1 MTTAVCPG
9 SFDPVTYGHL
19 DVIGRTAALVDHLVV
34 AVGRNSSKRALF
46 SPAER
51 VALLVETCAVW
62 DNVSVE
68 EFDGLLVDFCTAR
81 GITVIAKGL
90 RGAGDT
96 DYEVQMAQLN
106 RRLAG
111 VDTVFVPTAAE
122 LSFVSSTRVR
132 ELAAYGADLSSLVP
146 PAVADRTR
154 AKLGGQTS

>member
-19 DVIGRTAALVDHLVV
+19 DVIGRTAALVERVVV
-34 AVGRNSSKRALF
+34 AVGRNSGKQSLF
-46 SPAER
+46 SAGER
-51 VALLVETCAVW
+51 VALLVEACSAW
-62 DNVSVE
+62 DNVTVE

-90 RGAGDT
+90 RGAADT

-106 RRLAG
+106 RRLSG
-111 VDTVFVPTAAE
+111 VDTVFVPTSPE

-132 ELAAYGADLSSLVP
+132 ELAAYGGDLTSLVP
-146 PAVADRTR
+146 PDVAARTR
-154 AKLGGQTS
+154 ARVRGEE